1 MGSWK
6 FYSNATLMVIR
17 SKKMR
22 HVGTVVRGIR
32 TPIIK
37 ENDDLATIVIDSLM
51 AAKESE
57 GFEFRDKDIVAITE
71 AVVGISEGNYVTVD
85 DIAEDLQKKFPSKNI
100 GVVNP
105 ILSRNRFS
113 IVLKGIAR
121 GMDKITLLTS
131 FPADEVGN
139 GILDER
145 ILDESEFNLGSIISE
160 EEYNETF
167 GSWIHPF
174 TGINMID
181 FYRELIESEGCEV
194 EFVFS
199 NDIKTILDYTNDV
212 LTCDIH
218 TREKTTKLL
227 KEKGANVYGLHQ
239 ILTEPI
245 GDSGFN
251 PDYGLLGSN
260 KATEEKLKLFPRTG
274 DKLVREVQKRLIDL
288 TGKQIEVMV
297 YGDGAFKDPV
307 GKIWEL
313 ADPVV
318 SPAHTDG
325 LVGYPNEIKLKYVS
339 DNKFANLK
347 GSDLKDAII
356 DEIRNKA
363 ENLTGQMITEGTT
376 PRVLT
381 DLIGSLCDLTSG
393 SGDKGTPVVFI
404 QGYFDNLSNE

>member
-1 MGSWK
+1 
-6 FYSNATLMVIR
+6 
-17 SKKMR
+17 MR
-22 HVGTVVRGIR
+22 NVGTVVRGIR

-37 ENDDLATIVIDSLM
+37 ENDDLASIVIDSLM

-57 GFEFRDKDIVAITE
+57 GFKFKDRDIVAITE
-71 AVVGISEGNYVTVD
+71 AGVGISEGNYVTVD
-85 DIAEDLQKKFPSKNI
+85 DIAEDLQEKFPSKKI

-131 FPADEVGN
+131 FPSDEVGN
-139 GILDER
+139 GILDES
-145 ILDESEFNLGSIISE
+145 ILDESEFNLASVISE
-160 EEYNETF
+160 KEYYETF

-181 FYRELIESEGCEV
+181 FYKELIESEDCEV

-218 TREKTTKLL
+218 TREKSTKLL
-227 KEKGANVYGLHQ
+227 KEKGANVYGLHE
-239 ILTEPI
+239 ILTEPV
-245 GDSGFN
+245 GDSGYN

-260 KATEEKLKLFPRTG
+260 KATEEKLKLFPKTG
-274 DKLVREVQKRLIDL
+274 DELVMEVQKRLMDL

-307 GKIWEL
+307 GHIWEL

-318 SPAHTDG
+318 SPAHTPG
-325 LVGYPNEIKLKYVS
+325 LVGTPNEIKLKYVS
-339 DNKFANLK
+339 DNKFADLK
-347 GSDLKDAII
+347 GDELKEAIKE
-356 DEIRNKA
+356 EIKNKDKD
-363 ENLTGQMITEGTT
+363 LTGQMITEGTT

-393 SGDKGTPVVFI
+393 SGDKGTPVIFI
-404 QGYFDNLSNE
+404 QGYFDNLAND

>member
-1 MGSWK
+1 
-6 FYSNATLMVIR
+6 
-17 SKKMR
+17 MR
-22 HVGTVVRGIR
+22 NVGTVVRGIR

-37 ENDDLATIVIDSLM
+37 ENDDLATIVVDSIM

-57 GFEFRDKDIVAITE
+57 GFEFRDKDVVAITE

-85 DIAEDLQKKFPSKNI
+85 DIAKDLQNKFPSKNI

-105 ILSRNRFS
+105 ILGRNRFS
-113 IVLKGIAR
+113 IALKGIAR

-139 GILDER
+139 GILDEA
-145 ILDESEFNLGSIISE
+145 ILDESEYNLASVISE
-160 EEYNETF
+160 DEYAETF

-181 FYRELIESEGCEV
+181 FYRELIESEDCEV

-199 NDIKTILDYTNDV
+199 NDFKTILDYTNDV
-212 LTCDIH
+212 LACDIH
-218 TREKTTKLL
+218 TREKTVKILQG
-227 KEKGANVYGLHQ
+227 EGANVYGLYQ
-239 ILTEPI
+239 VLAEPV

-251 PDYGLLGSN
+251 PEYGLLGSN
-260 KATEEKLKLFPRTG
+260 KATEEKLKLFPKTG
-274 DKLVREVQKRLIDL
+274 DELVREVQKRLIDL

-325 LVGYPNEIKLKYVS
+325 LIVTPNEIKLKYVS
-339 DNKFANLK
+339 DNKFADLK
-347 GSDLKDAII
+347 GDELKEAIKE
-356 DEIRNKA
+356 EIKNKDKD
-363 ENLTGQMITEGTT
+363 LTGQMITEGTT
-376 PRVLT
+376 PRRLT

-404 QGYFDNLSNE
+404 QGYFDNLAND